1 MKDKVAQR
9 ERTEEIVGGAR
20 TFNEFVKERAQSHNL
35 TPACVRSLPEIK
47 EEWKQLKAKQ
57 LAEKKAEKA
66 KTAEAK
72 KAEKKALADA
82 KKAEKKASKKA
93 TVAVVKE
100 KTAIKKVAKKASADA
115 ENIKMVLV
123 EKAKASVPPAEP
135 KVKGRPKKYATPEEA
150 RRAKIEATKVLNKAK
165 KEAKKASAVANKA
178 TPVVRGQQGQPVFV
192 PIHMRKNGKK
202 TPAYDELER
211 MGEEFEREEMGMED
225 MSGKKQRARQRRV
238 ARQRKE
244 NETMGMEDEDVPT
257 HFDPDVKDAELK
269 VYMAK
274 TPKDLDGVLSALRR
288 AEKKYDKLDKYNKQS
303 YDHTLQV
310 YANKRQKEDEMI
322 RQARENLAMFKRA
335 KANAPQRRKEKAE
348 NEAMGAEDIN
358 RARKTPKPKVLKIK
372 RRNVGQLVK
381 DIPYNIQFPK
391 PPEWHGRGLT
401 EGSGAYN
408 PDDLKEFNNY
418 GKIQE
423 HLGQHLNDLKEAI
436 DPKDLRDYIHFTK
449 EKARLKSKLVGGLV
463 RMVGVESDSDSS
475 SDSGS
480 DMEGGDAY
488 HSYVYAFNPK
498 QHFFG
503 TPKKDTLGR
512 WVDPSG
518 LELLEK
524 PLYWSGGA
532 YVYKYD
538 PKQHFFGTP
547 EKNALGQWVDPHGF
561 ELIGGGDFFGNIKRA
576 FTDTWNKPAT
586 DQEKKIL
593 KPIFQGQKILTD
605 NVIAPFAPPVAK
617 IADAQRRLLE
627 DKYL

>member
-72 KAEKKALADA
+72 KAERKALAEA
-82 KKAEKKASKKA
+82 KKAEKKASKNA
-93 TVAVVKE
+93 TTAVVKE
-100 KTAIKKVAKKASADA
+100 KTAIKKVAKKANADA

-165 KEAKKASAVANKA
+165 KEAKKAEKASAPAPK
-178 TPVVRGQQGQPVFV
+178 PVFV
-192 PIHMRKNGKK
+192 PIHLRKNGKK
-202 TPAYDELER
+202 TPANDELQR
-211 MGEEFEREEMGMED
+211 WAEEDEREQMGAED

-288 AEKKYDKLDKYNKQS
+288 AEKKYDKLDKYNRQS

-310 YANKRQKEDEMI
+310 YANKRKKEDEMFKT
-322 RQARENLAMFKRA
+322 ARENLAMFKKA
-335 KANAPQRRKEKAE
+335 KANAPQRRKEIAE

-381 DIPYNIQFPK
+381 EIPYNIQFPK
-391 PPEWHGRGLT
+391 PPEWHGKGF
-401 EGSGAYN
+401 N

-463 RMVGVESDSDSS
+463 RMIGGELSSESDSDSS

-480 DMEGGDAY
+480 EMEGG
-488 HSYVYAFNPK
+488 FNK
-498 QHFFG
+498 
-503 TPKKDTLGR
+503 TY
-512 WVDPSG
+512 WYEIDPH
-518 LELLEK
+518 L
-524 PLYWSGGA
+524 
-532 YVYKYD
+532 
-538 PKQHFFGTP
+538 QFFGTP
-547 EKNALGQWVDPHGF
+547 EKDALGRWTDPKSKWLLQ
-561 ELIGGGDFFGNIKRA
+561 ERTGGGDFFGNIKRA
-576 FTDTWNKPAT
+576 FTDSWNKQPQSQT
-586 DQEKKIL
+586 EKNIL
-593 KPIFQGQKILTD
+593 NGVLNYAEPTLLAPL
-605 NVIAPFAPPVAK
+605 NVVAPPVAK
-617 IADAQRRLLE
+617 IDEAQRQLLKS
-627 DKYL
+627 KYGV